1 MQGFL
6 AFVLHTHL
14 PFVRHPEYEEFL
26 EESWLY
32 EAITETYLPLID
44 MLDGLVRDRV
54 PCRFAMSLTPPL
66 LNMLSD
72 TLLQQRYLRRLERL
86 IELSAKE
93 RERTRQDPVFCG
105 LAEMYWQ
112 LFSHARA
119 VFADRYGCDLIQAF
133 RRFQELGV
141 IEIIGCAATHG
152 YLPLM
157 QVNEKAVR
165 VQIRVGVE
173 EYRRFL
179 GCDPRGFWLPECAYY
194 PGVDAILKEHGIR
207 YFLVDSHALLY
218 ATPQPI
224 YGVNAPL
231 YCPSGVAAFARDPES
246 SKQVWSSVEGYP
258 GDPAYRD
265 FYRDVGYDLDYDYI
279 RPYLPPTGERVNVG
293 IKYYRITG
301 QTDQKMP
308 YDPDAA
314 HERTDEHA
322 GNFVLNRER
331 QIAGL
336 ASDMDR
342 PPLVVAPYDAEL
354 FGHWWFEGPQW
365 LDSVIRKAANNQQA
379 LQLVTPS
386 DYLDRYPNNQVATPT
401 ASSWGHR
408 GYSEVWLST
417 ENDWIYRHLHKAA
430 DRMTELAARFPEA
443 NPLQRRA
450 LNQAARELLLAQ
462 SSDWAFLMQ
471 QKTAQHYAARRTT
484 QHIQRFTR
492 LYETLGSGHI
502 DEPWLSEVERR
513 DNIFPT
519 LDYRI
524 YR

>member
-1 MQGFL
+1 MKGFL
-6 AFVLHTHL
+6 TFVLHTHL

-44 MLDGLVRDRV
+44 MLDGLVRDQV

-72 TLLQQRYLRRLERL
+72 SLLQQRYLRRLERL

-93 RERTRQDPVFCG
+93 RERTQQDPVFSG

-112 LFSHARA
+112 LFSHART
-119 VFADRYGCDLIQAF
+119 VFVDRYGCDLIQAF

-141 IEIIGCAATHG
+141 IEIIGCTATHG

-165 VQIRVGVE
+165 AQIRVGVE

-207 YFLVDSHALLY
+207 YFLVDSHALQY
-218 ATPQPI
+218 ATPQPL
-224 YGVNAPL
+224 YGVHAPL
-231 YCPSGVAAFARDPES
+231 YCPSGVAAFGRDPES

-308 YDPDAA
+308 YDPHAA
-314 HERTDEHA
+314 QERADEHA
-322 GNFVLNRER
+322 GNFVFNRER
-331 QIAGL
+331 QIESL
-336 ASDMDR
+336 AANMDR

-354 FGHWWFEGPQW
+354 FGHWWFEGPRW
-365 LDSVIRKAANNQQA
+365 LDSVIRKAAYDQQEFR
-379 LQLVTPS
+379 LMTPS

-443 NPLQRRA
+443 DALQRRA

-492 LYETLGSGHI
+492 LYEALGAGQI
-502 DEPWLSEVERR
+502 DEPWLSEVEQR